1 MSPNSPDFLAQ
12 KLGLDTLTATDSCQI
27 PLSQIH
33 SKDRLLFDNGFNDV
47 LLNRKVNKPTV
58 LSPDKLCFPQRT
70 VGGNFAMGFECKPN
84 TALDS
89 KTGKFEPVCRQL
101 GVSLFKADD
110 ITAKD
115 NGIVFVL
122 GGLSPFL
129 LSLVSAA
136 CFAAGWLSFR
146 GRLSTGL
153 AVICARSSHRHRPPR
168 SSAWSSPGSSVPA
181 GAAA

>member
-1 MSPNSPDFLAQ
+1 VSPNSPDFLAQ

-146 GRLSTGL
+146 ARLSTGL
-153 AVICARSSHRHRPPR
+153 AVRCAFFTST
-168 SSAWSSPGSSVPA
+168 SATSQ
-181 GAAA
+181 